1 VLLPGPGNGESA
13 KPGTTHSDVTTFCCY
28 PLLDAVIRVTVSG
41 DLTLGVI
48 ALPTEPLGCAS
59 DHRQA
64 DEDGVHKVQ
73 AGCPPNGKHS
83 TSASKAGASAGM
95 PGN

>member
-1 VLLPGPGNGESA
+1 VLLPGLGNGESA
-13 KPGTTHSDVTTFCCY
+13 KTGTTHSDVTTFCCY

-48 ALPTEPLGCAS
+48 ALPTEPLA

-73 AGCPPNGKHS
+73 AGCPPNGKPS
-83 TSASKAGASAGM
+83 TSASKAGVSAGM